1 MDRHNWKIDKKRFN
15 VHRLTNIQSVKAAL
29 RQWIS
34 THRVELLLFVLL
46 CTTYAYFY
54 QSTGD
59 NEAARFDQIRT
70 LLEDRTLAINKHW
83 WNTADVIHYQKDG
96 SDHIYPNKAPGT
108 SLLSAVPFGVL
119 STILG
124 IFRAAGLP
132 EWIYW
137 HLLTYLTVV
146 FTVGLLS
153 ALAAVA
159 IYRVLIRITSDAYF
173 SALTVLAI
181 WLGTIAF
188 PFSTL
193 FFSHQLAAAL
203 LAIAFCLLFTFG
215 GDQILPRRRASAKL
229 CAAGLLMGFGVTTEY
244 PTALLVVLLSIYAV
258 WVTYRHKFPLKQNA
272 ILLGACAVG
281 LLVGVSAL
289 LLYNVAAFGKA
300 FYIPYEAYS
309 SAGSYFYST
318 YSHGWMGLRWLGF
331 RHFLHALASITIYPP
346 IGLLYIGT
354 QDWRVYACNP
364 VLWLCIPGLAIMIW
378 KRAFRAEGVLIT
390 AMASAYILFITSY
403 GTSIY
408 DWSGASYLGPR
419 HIIPLLPFLA
429 LPLYFGAH
437 KLRFLFYPLLAIS
450 VFYMLLATATDP
462 RVSFPF
468 EIPARDFL
476 LPNYLRGKLA
486 QNAACLFDSAHRNLT
501 RDSTA
506 FNLAKVARIPGY
518 YQLAP
523 LMLWWLVA
531 GGTLMLVSTKTDSIF
546 GDREASTSRAN
557 YSPKSAVIA
566 LFLFVSAIALSP
578 IIHHAMTSSQ
588 NKGHGLLARY
598 YRNEN
603 WSGEPVDVQIDPA
616 IDFDWSK
623 SFPLPP
629 PFSVEWSGNI
639 MIEQPGDYTFALI
652 ADDGALLEIDRR
664 TVVDVSRNALLQ
676 ERSQTIHLSVGLH
689 PIRVRYFNVLFGG
702 LVKLYWT
709 ETGRP
714 KQIVPSEVLLP
725 APQTSQRP

>member
-1 MDRHNWKIDKKRFN
+1 
-15 VHRLTNIQSVKAAL
+15 
-29 RQWIS
+29 
-34 THRVELLLFVLL
+34 VLL
-46 CTTYAYFY
+46 WTTYGYFY

-59 NEAARFDQIRT
+59 NEAARLDQTRT
-70 LLEDRTLAINKHW
+70 LLEDHTLSINKHW

-124 IFRAAGLP
+124 VFRTAGLP

-137 HLLTYLTVV
+137 HLLTYLTIL
-146 FTVGLLS
+146 FTVGLSS

-159 IYRVLIRITSDAYF
+159 IYRVLLRITSDAYF
-173 SALTVLAI
+173 SALTVVAI
-181 WLGTIAF
+181 WLGTMAF

-193 FFSHQLAAAL
+193 FFGHQLAAAL
-203 LAIAFCLLFTFG
+203 LAIAFYLLFTFG
-215 GDQILPRRRASAKL
+215 RDYQIRACRWASARL
-229 CAAGLLMGFGVTTEY
+229 CGAGLLMGLGVTTEY
-244 PTALLVVLLSIYAV
+244 PATLLVFLLSIYAV
-258 WVTYRHKFPLKQNA
+258 WVVYRHKFPLKQNA
-272 ILLGACAVG
+272 IFLGAYALG
-281 LLVGVSAL
+281 LLVGVSVL
-289 LLYNVAAFGKA
+289 LLYNIAAFGKT

-318 YSHGWMGLRWLGF
+318 YSHGWMGLHWLGF
-331 RHFLHALASITIYPP
+331 GHFMHALASITIYPP
-346 IGLLYIGT
+346 IGLLYVGT
-354 QDWRVYACNP
+354 QGWRVYACNP
-364 VLWLCIPGLAIMIW
+364 ILWLCIPGLAVMIW
-378 KRAFRAEGVLIT
+378 KRALRAEGVLIT
-390 AMASAYILFITSY
+390 AMTSVYILFITSY

-419 HIIPLLPFLA
+419 HIIPLLLFLA

-476 LPNYLRGKLA
+476 LPDYLRGKLA
-486 QNAACLFDSAHRNLT
+486 QSTAWLFDSAHRNLT

-506 FNLAKVARIPGY
+506 FNLAKVARIPGH
-518 YQLAP
+518 YQLVP

-531 GGTLMLVSTKTDSIF
+531 GGTLMLVSAKANPVFADQ
-546 GDREASTSRAN
+546 EASTSRAN
-557 YSPKSAVIA
+557 YSPKSAVIG
-566 LFLFVSAIALSP
+566 LFLFVSAIALGP

-588 NKGHGLLARY
+588 NKAHGLLARY

-603 WSGEPVDVQIDPA
+603 WTGEPVDVQIDPA

-639 MIEQPGDYTFALI
+639 LIEEPGDYTFALI
-652 ADDGALLEIDRR
+652 ADDGALLEIDRK
-664 TVVDVSRNALLQ
+664 TIVDVSRNALLQ
-676 ERSQTIHLSVGLH
+676 ERSQTVHLSAGLH
-689 PIRVRYFNVLFGG
+689 PIRVRYFNLLFGG
-702 LVKLYWT
+702 IVKLSWT
-709 ETGRP
+709 EIGRP
-714 KQIVPSEVLLP
+714 KQIVPNEVLLP
-725 APQTSQRP
+725 GPQTSQRP